1 MLIRDSRIINT
12 NIVDY
17 MEKQNIILFLDQI
30 ITKWINKN
38 TTKWFSIKDLNGF
51 EKNKYFKNIFF
62 DIHFWKTIKV
72 ESNIIPL
79 KNWNC
84 TPFQVLHDNY
94 IKKGKNHEQA
104 LDLAGKAVGKLLKE
118 TVHKREEK
126 FDTEKGYLRR
136 YKLV

>member
-38 TTKWFSIKDLNGF
+38 TTKWFSIKDLLDFHIGQH
-51 EKNKYFKNIFF
+51 E
-62 DIHFWKTIKV
+62 
-72 ESNIIPL
+72 
-79 KNWNC
+79 NWNC

>member
-38 TTKWFSIKDLNGF
+38 TTKWFSIKDLLDFHIGQH
-51 EKNKYFKNIFF
+51 E
-62 DIHFWKTIKV
+62 
-72 ESNIIPL
+72 
-79 KNWNC
+79 NWNA
-84 TPFQVLHDNY
+84 TPLQVLYDYFIN
-94 IKKGKNHEQA
+94 KRKSHEKA
-104 LDLAGKAVGKLLKE
+104 FDLAGNAAGKILKE
-118 TVHKREEK
+118 TVHKRQEK
-126 FDTEKGYLRR
+126 FDTKKENLRK

>member
-1 MLIRDSRIINT
+1 MLIKDNRIINVT
-12 NIVDY
+12 IVTAT
-17 MEKQNIILFLDQI
+17 EKENIISYLDQI
-30 ITKWINKN
+30 ISGWIKKRP
-38 TTKWFSIKDLNGF
+38 TEWFNFKDLLNF
-51 EKNKYFKNIFF
+51 HLNQY
-62 DIHFWKTIKV
+62 
-72 ESNIIPL
+72 

>member
-1 MLIRDSRIINT
+1 MLIKDNKIINT
-12 NIVDY
+12 YIVNTA
-17 MEKQNIILFLDQI
+17 EKNDIISYLDQI
-30 ITKWINKN
+30 ISGWINKSPN
-38 TTKWFSIKDLNGF
+38 EWFNFKDLLDF
-51 EKNKYFKNIFF
+51 YLSQHE
-62 DIHFWKTIKV
+62 
-72 ESNIIPL
+72 
-79 KNWNC
+79 NWNG
-84 TPFQVLHDNY
+84 TPLQVLYDNY